1 MCCCRAARHPAPAAA
16 AMHIYEAQHSRD
28 RKGCRPA
35 AGRNTKASQ
44 ARVLSKRKRPQ
55 PADAPGVLAAKDP
68 NFPIS
73 MGHGWAERMV
83 VLGPPGPLCSSA
95 SGDEVY
101 TIDLKTY
108 KVKKVYEG
116 TTHTIVLYMSFYTPG
131 TTLLFLFYN
140 VQKEK

>member
-1 MCCCRAARHPAPAAA
+1 M
-16 AMHIYEAQHSRD
+16 Q
-28 RKGCRPA
+28 
-35 AGRNTKASQ
+35 AGRREKHESVALAL
-44 ARVLSKRKRPQ
+44 ARVFAKRKRPQ
-55 PADAPGVLAAKDP
+55 PAEAPDVLAAKDL

-73 MGHGWAERMV
+73 MGHGWPERMV

-131 TTLLFLFYN
+131 TTLLSFGFY
-140 VQKEK
+140 KILDE